1 MKNKNIPTANVEM
14 AEREKQLIATMQSG
28 NEAQKQAAFNELY
41 SNRYR
46 GLYNKIKVS
55 LKNSEEDAQDVSQE
69 VFIKVWN
76 NIHLYNGSTNFS
88 TWLYSIAKNSIID
101 FIRRQKFEIIKIDSM
116 KPTLDDGAD
125 SFKDRSFQ
133 IEDAS
138 TKSGFDNMVAD
149 EHKTLVHTAIA
160 KIKND
165 VMRKVIYMNYIQQ
178 MSGKEICESLNMN
191 IGTYKANKYRAE
203 LVVKDFINK
212 SGIDTTIFKGQKN
225 KKKVALAEVED

>member
-1 MKNKNIPTANVEM
+1 MKTKNITTADLVM
-14 AEREKQLIATMQSG
+14 AEREKSLIAIMQSG
-28 NEAQKQAAFNELY
+28 NSAQKQAAFNELY
-41 SNRYR
+41 KNRYR

-55 LKNSEEDAQDVSQE
+55 LKNSDEDAEDVSQE
-69 VFIKVWN
+69 VFLKVWN

-101 FIRRQKFEIIKIDSM
+101 FIRKQKFEIIKIDSM

-133 IEDAS
+133 IEDES
-138 TKSGFDNMVAD
+138 TKSGFDNIVAD
-149 EHKTLVHTAIA
+149 EHKVLVHTAIS
-160 KIKND
+160 KIKNE
-165 VMRKVIYMNYIQQ
+165 VQRKVIYMNYIQQ

-191 IGTYKANKYRAE
+191 IGTYKANKFRAE
-203 LVVKDFINK
+203 TIVKEFINK

-225 KKKVALAEVED
+225 KKKVLAEVED